1 MLYNFNRETFKIV
14 SENGSFK
21 LYHKAENKW
30 SSGWTFIGK
39 YKTTGKAENAAK
51 QYSN

>member
-1 MLYNFNRETFKIV
+1 MLYNFNKETFKIV
-14 SENGSFK
+14 
-21 LYHKAENKW
+21 